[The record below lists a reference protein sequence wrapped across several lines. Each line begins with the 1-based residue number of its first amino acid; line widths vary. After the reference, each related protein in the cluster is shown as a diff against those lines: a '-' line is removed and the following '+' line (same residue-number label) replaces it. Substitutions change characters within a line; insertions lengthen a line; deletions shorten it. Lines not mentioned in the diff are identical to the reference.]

1 MQTRTDDVTTRSTAS
16 GDRDD
21 AGLVRSR
28 VGRTHPFSAEPF
40 RPDRKRRRRRGR

>member
-21 AGLVRSR
+21 AGLV
-28 VGRTHPFSAEPF
+28 PFPG
-40 RPDRKRRRRRGR
+40 RPDG